1 MTSLKS
7 LRSNACSD
15 PFWVALATAEG
26 GGPAVL
32 APVAAPV
39 NQEAR
44 GSSVWQ
50 CGRPLVGTWF
60 ARISASIPDTGMI
73 DIEEAKRILA
83 AFERESVEYVM
94 VGSMA
99 MAAQGLVRATRDVDF
114 FVAATAGNVANLRR
128 ALKSLYDDDP
138 NVEEILAED
147 LSGAYPAIEYIP
159 PHGAYSLDIL
169 SRLGE
174 AFRYE
179 TIESE
184 ELVLDGIRVR
194 VATPAMLY
202 RMKKDTVRPQD
213 KVDALNLR
221 RAFGLTDP

>member
-1 MTSLKS
+1 
-7 LRSNACSD
+7 
-15 PFWVALATAEG
+15 
-26 GGPAVL
+26 
-32 APVAAPV
+32 
-39 NQEAR
+39 
-44 GSSVWQ
+44 
-50 CGRPLVGTWF
+50 
-60 ARISASIPDTGMI
+60 MI

-83 AFERESVEYVM
+83 AFEREGVEYVM

-114 FVAATAGNVANLRR
+114 FVASTTGNVANLRR
-128 ALKSLYDDDP
+128 ALKSLYDNDP
-138 NVEEILAED
+138 NVEEIRAED

-213 KVDALNLR
+213 RVDAQNLR
-221 RAFGLTDP
+221 RAFSLEDK